1 IQCDKTERS
10 GVAIIFDVAL
20 GYPNNLTCQTLSCQ
34 IDFFTGIHEQFNT
47 QSRVNITADDGS
59 NLSVDLC
66 YVESYSNGNSNNQNN
81 PSGVVIESCTVV
93 CQNGGQCTGLTSCGC
108 TTGWTGDTC
117 ETAVC
122 TNGCDNGG
130 TCTAPDT
137 CICAT
142 GWSGATCT
150 IGQ

>member
-1 IQCDKTERS
+1 
-10 GVAIIFDVAL
+10 
-20 GYPNNLTCQTLSCQ
+20 
-34 IDFFTGIHEQFNT
+34 
-47 QSRVNITADDGS
+47 
-59 NLSVDLC
+59 
-66 YVESYSNGNSNNQNN
+66 
-81 PSGVVIESCTVV
+81 
-93 CQNGGQCTGLTSCGC
+93 GC